1 MRHLIFI
8 ITMHIRLDLVFV
20 IQGLTIDV
28 RAKEEGFVYVNGVV
42 GKRDSSQIKDKD
54 IKTMAMWMSRLVA
67 RHLFSFTLIKIKIG

>member
-42 GKRDSSQIKDKD
+42 GKRDSS
-54 IKTMAMWMSRLVA
+54 
-67 RHLFSFTLIKIKIG
+67 